1 MRWEVSMPRKPSK
14 MYRESRSQAFTR
26 REYMSGVPLSRIQQ
40 FDMGNPRG
48 DFPVKVS
55 LVAKENC
62 QIRHLALEAARIAS
76 NRFMVKKA
84 GSLGYHLKVLIYPH
98 IVLREN
104 KQATGAG
111 ADRVSQGMRKAF
123 GKAVG
128 TAARIKRD
136 QNIISIQTSKAFF
149 LNAKDALRRA
159 SMKLPTPCYIVV
171 DRGEELIS

>member
-1 MRWEVSMPRKPSK
+1 MPRKPSK

-48 DFPVKVS
+48 DFPVKIS

-62 QIRHLALEAARIAS
+62 QIRHLALEAARIAA

-111 ADRVSQGMRKAF
+111 ADRVSQGMRSAF

-136 QNIISIQTSKAFF
+136 QNLISIQTNKAFF

>member
-1 MRWEVSMPRKPSK
+1 MRWEFSMARKPGK
-14 MYRESRSQAFTR
+14 MYREIRSQAFTR

-40 FDMGNPRG
+40 FDMGNAKG
-48 DFPVKVS
+48 DFPIQLS
-55 LVAKENC
+55 LVAKERC
-62 QIRHLALEAARIAS
+62 QVRHLALEAARIAA
-76 NRFMVKKA
+76 NRFMIKKA
-84 GSLGYHLKVLIYPH
+84 GTLGYHLKILVYPH

-111 ADRVSQGMRKAF
+111 ADRVSQGMRRAF

-128 TAARIKRD
+128 TAARVEKD
-136 QNIISIQTSKAFF
+136 QNLITIRTSKTFY

-171 DRGEELIS
+171 EKGGDIVM

>member
-1 MRWEVSMPRKPSK
+1 VRWEVSMARKPSK

-55 LVAKENC
+55 LVAKESC
-62 QIRHLALEAARIAS
+62 QIRHLALEAARIAA

-136 QNIISIQTSKAFF
+136 QNIISIQTNKAFF

>member
-1 MRWEVSMPRKPSK
+1 MRWDNSMARKPAK

-26 REYMSGVPLSRIQQ
+26 REYMSGVPLNRINQY
-40 FDMGNPRG
+40 DMGNPRG
-48 DFPVKVS
+48 DFPIKLS
-55 LVAKENC
+55 LKAKENC
-62 QIRHLALEAARIAS
+62 QIRHLALEAARIAA

-84 GSLGYHLKVLIYPH
+84 GSVGFHLKVLIYPH

-128 TAARIKRD
+128 TAARVNRD
-136 QNIISIQTSKAFF
+136 QNLITISTSKAFF

-159 SMKLPTPCYIVV
+159 SMKLPTPCYIVIV
-171 DRGEELIS
+171 KGEELVS